1 MNQEPIVRLKNLH
14 KNFGCV
20 KAVEDVC
27 LDIQPGEIFG
37 FLGPNG
43 AGKTTT
49 IAMMLGLIHSS
60 SGQIEIMGEKITP
73 GKTKILGH
81 VGALVGAS
89 SAIIP
94 YLSAREHL
102 KLVARLHPD
111 VDARRIEEVLDMV
124 NLSDAAGRKAGKYST
139 GMKQRLGMAMALVH
153 KPELLILDEPTN
165 GMDPAGMR
173 DMRLLLTRLA
183 SEGVTIFL
191 SSHLLHEVEQ
201 VCERVAL
208 LNNGRVIAD
217 GNVATLIKR
226 MTPDMQT
233 QTTNPTNPVI
243 NPAGVDLE
251 SVFLQLTQT
260 A

>member
-165 GMDPAGMR
+165 GMDPVSYTH
-173 DMRLLLTRLA
+173 LTL
-183 SEGVTIFL
+183 
-191 SSHLLHEVEQ
+191 
-201 VCERVAL
+201 
-208 LNNGRVIAD
+208 
-217 GNVATLIKR
+217 
-226 MTPDMQT
+226 
-233 QTTNPTNPVI
+233 PTN
-243 NPAGVDLE
+243 
-251 SVFLQLTQT
+251 
-260 A
+260 